1 LSSSLALVLYNTI
14 LVLENLPAEQ
24 SSESVQNITDI
35 VHNIQLESN
44 AVASSLRDSYQEV
57 KEGSNQISNTGQ
69 TFNAISSSVS
79 SMINNMNHVFN
90 NLTDIATK

>member
-1 LSSSLALVLYNTI
+1 MSSSLALVLYNTI